1 MSWLEEAQQKIQQK
15 QQQNNID
22 QDSFSPDQESQR
34 EQLVN
39 QLKMTYDNASER
51 EINKA
56 VDEAL
61 EKFDPPYDKADFM
74 RFLRMKLED

>member
-22 QDSFSPDQESQR
+22 QNSFSPDQESQR